1 MTTMLNAQPRTFI
14 GYAYDIKTQKLLYT
28 ENHAMYYNNGNIVK
42 SVLVY
47 KDPSGNKIAERISDY
62 SKFPQVPLFETT
74 DLRRNYKEGSTYE
87 GNGVIVYHVE
97 NNKKNTSK
105 LFPINPQVA
114 LDSGFHFFV
123 ITHFDSLLKGNKLKV
138 NFIVPSQLNMFEFV
152 VYKTKE
158 LMFENRKCVQLI
170 FEINNLVIK
179 FFVPPIYLVYDIETK
194 DLMQYTGISNLYDD
208 NNKAYNVNIIF
219 KY

>member
-1 MTTMLNAQPRTFI
+1 MTTILNAQSRTFI

-28 ENHAMYYNNGNIVK
+28 ENHTMYYKNGNIVK

-62 SKFPQVPLFETT
+62 SKYSQVPLFETT

-87 GNGVIVYHVE
+87 SNGVIVYHIE

-105 LFPINPQVA
+105 VFPINSQVA

-123 ITHFDSLLKGNKLKV
+123 VSNFDALLKGNRLKV

-158 LMFENRKCVQLI
+158 LMFENRKCVQFI
-170 FEINNLVIK
+170 FQVNNLVIK
-179 FFVPPIYLVYDIETK
+179 LFVPPIYLIYDIETK